1 MDGAFHLFH
10 SAQACVSER
19 WKGVGGAMQ
28 RNAGRERGARLA
40 ARVVVVSD
48 SGGDEGV
55 GATG

>member
-1 MDGAFHLFH
+1 MDGAFRRAHV
-10 SAQACVSER
+10 CVSER

-28 RNAGRERGARLA
+28 RNAGREMGGSVLA